1 MKYCGWGESTVDTLS
16 LLFCRVGAA
25 GMAPHAP
32 GTWGSLVAILFA
44 PMWFMPLPMTGRVLV
59 LIGLFFLGAFAS
71 THVERMLQC
80 EDPSQVVIDEF
91 VGVWLV
97 LLPFAKVSPTELFL
111 AFALF
116 RFFDILKP
124 WPICA
129 AEHCMR
135 EGFGIMLDDVV
146 AALMAMACLG
156 VWRWIVG

>member
-1 MKYCGWGESTVDTLS
+1 MKFCGWGTSLTDTLS

-25 GMAPHAP
+25 GIAPHAP
-32 GTWGSLVAILFA
+32 GTWGSLVATLFA
-44 PMWFMPLPMTGRVLV
+44 PIFFMPLPLMGRIFVLV
-59 LIGLFFLGAFAS
+59 GLFFLGALAS
-71 THVERMLQC
+71 THVEKILQC
-80 EDPSQVVIDEF
+80 KDPGQIVIDEF

-97 LLPFAKVSPTELFL
+97 LLPFDKITPTELFL

-116 RFFDILKP
+116 RVFDILKP

-135 EGFGIMLDDVV
+135 DGFGIMLDDVV

-156 VWRWIVG
+156 LWRYLMA